1 MVGSKFISNLFNKN
15 KSKKMLSKLRKMKK
29 EYDILD
35 KQVEIGK
42 ISNNDLNKYYT
53 LKEEMNKMAK
63 KFMLKDG
70 KFVLK
75 TEQKE
80 GKTMENENKK
90 DNVQKNMAANDIN
103 NNVNSVEQIKA
114 EQEAQLRAQQQAQV
128 RAQQQA
134 QQEAQV
140 RAQQQAQ
147 VRAQQQ
153 AQVRAQQQAQ
163 VRAQQQAQQ
172 EAQLSPEQINQ
183 IRAEQ
188 QAQQQAQV
196 RAQQHARHKNNK
208 NQESQHPVLTSVFL
222 VVSDLPELSLKIKKS
237 DIIEFS
243 KAIETAMIK
252 GIPFAFGP
260 VVVNGRKILM
270 YRFE

>member
-163 VRAQQQAQQ
+163 Q

>member
-114 EQEAQLRAQQQAQV
+114 EQEAQLRAQQQAQL
-128 RAQQQA
+128 RAQQ
-134 QQEAQV
+134 E
-140 RAQQQAQ
+140 
-147 VRAQQQ
+147 
-153 AQVRAQQQAQ
+153 AQ